1 MKVLHLI
8 SGGDTGGAKTHIISL
23 LKGIDKLSQ
32 AKIICFIEDKFFYD
46 AKSVGINIEVYEQK
60 KRYDMSVVGRLTEE
74 IEKENYDI
82 IHCHGARANFIAM
95 FLRNKVKRLFIT
107 TIHSDYKLDFKD
119 NFYKR
124 IVFTTLNTIALKK
137 FKYYIAVSDTFKE
150 MLVDR
155 GFKKDSI
162 FTIYNGIDM
171 EQEIKYV
178 SREEFL
184 SRYGI
189 NDQGET
195 IVGIIA
201 RLDKVKDHETF
212 IKAASIV
219 LKTRKDIMFLIA
231 GEGNDTKGLKSLVK
245 ELGIEEY
252 VHFLGFVEDPYS
264 FFNAID
270 INTLT
275 SLSESFPYAVLEG
288 ALMKKTIISTKVGG
302 LNKLIHEGENG
313 FLVDVG
319 NSEEIA
325 NRIHELSLNKDKTKI
340 MGENLYNKVKENYS
354 SNAMAREHLKIYE
367 EILNIRSSILISGY
381 YGFNNSGDD
390 AILKAIVKDI
400 RNLNSKSKI
409 YVLSKDPKS
418 TKETY
423 DVEAVNRFKTKEVF
437 KAIKNTNLFISGG
450 GSLLQ
455 DVTSTRSLLYYL
467 TLMKFGKI
475 MKKSVMVYAN
485 GIGPIDKKINRFLT
499 KKILNKVDLI
509 TLRDANSKDFV
520 DKLGVINKNIL
531 VTADPVFTL
540 EPAPIERVEEILSYE
555 NIPMDKEFIGISIR
569 KWEKSNDLINI
580 IAKTIKHIIKEYK
593 VNVIL
598 IPMHYPEDLNISSK
612 VKELVS
618 MSSCYVIKEKYK
630 VEELMGIIK
639 KLELIVA
646 MRLHS
651 LIYAATQK
659 VPMVGLS
666 YDPKVDGFLKSI
678 EMDYICS
685 VEDLSYDDLKFK
697 IDQVW
702 KGKDELEK
710 ILIDKNNDLRDLAL
724 SNVIMALKL
733 LKEQGNG

>member
-23 LKGIDKLSQ
+23 IKGIDKLSQ

-46 AKSVGINIEVYEQK
+46 AKSAGINIEVYEQK
-60 KRYDMSVVGRLTEE
+60 KRYDMSVVGRLVDE

-82 IHCHGARANFIAM
+82 VHCHGARANFIAM
-95 FLRNKVKRLFIT
+95 FLKNKIDARMIT

-137 FKYYIAVSDTFKE
+137 FEYYIAVSDNFKE

-155 GFKKDSI
+155 GFKREKV
-162 FTIYNGIDM
+162 FTVYNGIDM
-171 EQEIKYV
+171 EQEIEYV
-178 SREEFL
+178 SKEEFL
-184 SRYGI
+184 NRYGI
-189 NDQGET
+189 KYAGQT

-212 IKAASIV
+212 IKAASIL
-219 LKTRKDIMFLIA
+219 LKTGRDVIFLIA
-231 GEGNDTKGLKSLVK
+231 GEGNDSNNLRSLVE
-245 ELGIEEY
+245 ELGIKKY

-288 ALMKKTIISTKVGG
+288 ALMKKPIISTKVGG
-302 LNKLIHEGENG
+302 LTKLIEQGENG
-313 FLVDVG
+313 YLVDIG
-319 NSEEIA
+319 NSEDIA
-325 NRIHELSLNKDKTKI
+325 SKIDILASDEVGRKI
-340 MGENLYNKVKENYS
+340 MGENLYNKVKMNYS
-354 SNAMAREHLKIYE
+354 SVAMGRKHLEIYE
-367 EILNIRSSILISGY
+367 KILSTKNSILISGY

-400 RNLNSKSKI
+400 RDIDLKTNI

-418 TKETY
+418 TRETY
-423 DVEAVNRFKTKEVF
+423 DVQAVDRFKFKEV
-437 KAIKNTNLFISGG
+437 IRTMKNTDLFISGG

-455 DVTSTRSLLYYL
+455 DVTSTRSLFYYL
-467 TLMKFGKI
+467 LLMKLGKL
-475 MKKSVMVYAN
+475 MKKPVMVYAN
-485 GIGPIDKKINRFLT
+485 GIGPIEKKINRFLT
-499 KKILNKVDLI
+499 RKILNKVDLI
-509 TLRDANSKDFV
+509 TLRDENSKDYI
-520 DKLGVINKNIL
+520 KELGVENKNIE

-540 EPAPIERVEEILSYE
+540 DPAPIERIKEIFTYE
-555 NIPMDKEFIGISIR
+555 SIPTDKQFIGISIR

-580 IAKTIKHIIKEYK
+580 MVKTINYIIEKYK

-598 IPMHYPEDLNISSK
+598 IPMHYPEDLDISLE
-612 VKELVS
+612 VKEKVS
-618 MSSCYVIKEKYK
+618 FSSCYVIKEKYK
-630 VEELMGIIK
+630 VEEVMGIIK
-639 KLELIVA
+639 ELEIIVA

-659 VPMVGLS
+659 IPMVGLS
-666 YDPKVDGFLKSI
+666 YDPKVDGILKSI
-678 EMDYICS
+678 EMDYICN
-685 VEDLSYDDLKFK
+685 VEDLSYDDLKEK

-702 KGKDELEK
+702 KEKDRLK
-710 ILIDKNNDLRDLAL
+710 NILIEKDKELRDLAL

-733 LKEQGNG
+733 LEE